1 MRIKICGIKTFE
13 EAIMAVEAGANMLG
27 FNFYPPSPRYISPGD
42 CLKLVVRLQ
51 TALRDQFAQIITVG
65 VFVDTPTDLVISI
78 LRDSPLDVAQLSGDE
93 SPEALELLG
102 DRAFKVFRPASAEA
116 MAEMVQRYPQRVLAP
131 YWLIDTYRPGEFGGT
146 GHVADWSLASS
157 LAANAPIL
165 LAGGLRVDNVGEAIR
180 QVRPWGVDV
189 ASGVESAPGVKDP
202 EKVQAFIHAVRAVE
216 KERN

>member
-102 DRAFKVFRPASAEA
+102 DRAFKVFRPASLARTA
-116 MAEMVQRYPQRVLAP
+116 GSLSQRRSCLP
-131 YWLIDTYRPGEFGGT
+131 
-146 GHVADWSLASS
+146 
-157 LAANAPIL
+157 
-165 LAGGLRVDNVGEAIR
+165 
-180 QVRPWGVDV
+180 
-189 ASGVESAPGVKDP
+189 
-202 EKVQAFIHAVRAVE
+202 
-216 KERN
+216 